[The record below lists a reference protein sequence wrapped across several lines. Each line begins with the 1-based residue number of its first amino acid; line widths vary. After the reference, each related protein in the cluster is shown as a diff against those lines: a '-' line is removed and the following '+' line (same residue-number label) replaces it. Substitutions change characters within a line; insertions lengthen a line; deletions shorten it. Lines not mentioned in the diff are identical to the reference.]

1 MSASLND
8 LIDMQPDIA
17 AWKEQSQKQSMFP
30 LMDRVFRIF
39 GTLQS
44 DIHDIQSQLI
54 HITKD
59 ENPAGISDI
68 VSHIDSL
75 MQNKNVWYT
84 IFGRERP
91 TRILLLNQNS
101 DELRAGGGFPGTA
114 FLLEFDGGRMTHF
127 SFQDIYALDW
137 HLR

>member
-1 MSASLND
+1 MSDFIAL
-8 LIDMQPDIA
+8 QPDIE
-17 AWKEQSQKQSMFP
+17 AWKSQSQTESVFP
-30 LMDRVFRIF
+30 LLDKIF
-39 GTLQS
+39 SIFETLQG
-44 DIHDIQSQLI
+44 DIHDVRAQLV
-54 HITKD
+54 HITHD

-68 VSHIDSL
+68 VNHLDSFL
-75 MQNKNVWYT
+75 KNKNIWYS
-84 IFGRERP
+84 ILGKEKP

-114 FLLEFDGGRMTHF
+114 FLLEFDQGKMIHF